1 MGIRQPNPTSGTG
14 IRIGVVDSGTF
25 PHASLPNVTHVGTFR
40 DNIPRPQNPT
50 CRGIHGTHVAGIIA
64 ANPVGPTGYWGLAP
78 GAEVYSAN
86 VSSSDIVAAQWDIA
100 HAFHFMTQKRD
111 VHIINFSYS
120 ARTRSDIVLD
130 AIVDAAANGCI
141 CICAA
146 GNSGGAVEWPA
157 RWKHAVAVS
166 ALGEVGSCP
175 SGTLSSAALP
185 PSGQLGNLQLA
196 KFSCHG
202 SEVNCCAPGVGIVST
217 VPGDTPNSD
226 WWLPLDGTSMACPAV
241 SGVLARKLATNS
253 TYLHK
258 TGKDRT
264 DLAWAE
270 LRAMCRNVQLP
281 IDQQGDGMPYS

>member
-1 MGIRQPNPTSGTG
+1 MCGWQFGRSRGMASSLEARGRHIR
-14 IRIGVVDSGTF
+14 
-25 PHASLPNVTHVGTFR
+25 
-40 DNIPRPQNPT
+40 
-50 CRGIHGTHVAGIIA
+50 
-64 ANPVGPTGYWGLAP
+64 
-78 GAEVYSAN
+78 
-86 VSSSDIVAAQWDIA
+86 
-100 HAFHFMTQKRD
+100 M
-111 VHIINFSYS
+111 
-120 ARTRSDIVLD
+120 
-130 AIVDAAANGCI
+130 
-141 CICAA
+141 
-146 GNSGGAVEWPA
+146 
-157 RWKHAVAVS
+157 
-166 ALGEVGSCP
+166 GEVGSCP
-175 SGTLSSAALP
+175 SGTLSLAALP

-241 SGVLARKLATNS
+241 SAFCEETRNEFDLPS
-253 TYLHK
+253 Q